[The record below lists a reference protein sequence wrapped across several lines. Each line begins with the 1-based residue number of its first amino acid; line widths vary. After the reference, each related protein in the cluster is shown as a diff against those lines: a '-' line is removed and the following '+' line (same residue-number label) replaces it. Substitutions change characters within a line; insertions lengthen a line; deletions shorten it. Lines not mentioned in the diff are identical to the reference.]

1 MSTLQELEQN
11 LVARL
16 KARHEME
23 RELKESLSKL
33 VTRKLPPIK
42 CHKKLVHDE
51 IPVVFGAN

>member
-1 MSTLQELEQN
+1 MEQK

-16 KARHEME
+16 KAQHERE

-33 VTRKLPPIK
+33 VTSWIGKLPPIK
-42 CHKKLVHDE
+42 YHKRLVHDE